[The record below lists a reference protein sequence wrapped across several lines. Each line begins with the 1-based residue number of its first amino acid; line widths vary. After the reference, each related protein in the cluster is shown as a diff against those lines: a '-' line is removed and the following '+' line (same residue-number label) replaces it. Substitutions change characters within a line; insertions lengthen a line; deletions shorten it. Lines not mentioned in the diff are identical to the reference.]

1 MDGVNFFHRNLK
13 RVVEVWF
20 DEYKEMFYKDHP
32 ERRDIDTG
40 DLTEAL
46 RIKQKLNCKPFKY
59 YLEVVAPQI
68 LERNPVEKR
77 ADFAS
82 GAIQSVADKN
92 LCISNEESYTIL
104 RLANCTEDLK
114 YPKLGQG
121 FNFTWHREIRIDD
134 PSENC
139 VNDNFV
145 YACHF
150 QQGNQMF
157 QYQPVIHVRF
167 NIDR

>member
-82 GAIQSVADKN
+82 GTKKASG
-92 LCISNEESYTIL
+92 LCIRTCASATKKAIPYCAWRT
-104 RLANCTEDLK
+104 A
-114 YPKLGQG
+114 PK
-121 FNFTWHREIRIDD
+121 I
-134 PSENC
+134 
-139 VNDNFV
+139 
-145 YACHF
+145 
-150 QQGNQMF
+150 
-157 QYQPVIHVRF
+157 
-167 NIDR
+167 